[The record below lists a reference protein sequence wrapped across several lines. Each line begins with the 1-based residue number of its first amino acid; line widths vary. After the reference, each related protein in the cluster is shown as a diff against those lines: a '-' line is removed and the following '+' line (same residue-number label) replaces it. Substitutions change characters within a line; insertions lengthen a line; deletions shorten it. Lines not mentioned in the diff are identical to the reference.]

1 MSDLIVDA
9 SVAVKWFVPED
20 GSDDAERL
28 FESPVRL
35 CAPMLI
41 LGEVAN
47 ALWKAVRRG
56 DMPRDAGREAVGVL
70 PGYFSL
76 LFETDIA
83 LSAAFD
89 IACALDHPIYDCLY
103 LESARRFD
111 LPLITADARLIR
123 KLAGTPYGGHVIPLA
138 QWRP

>member
-20 GSDDAERL
+20 ESNEAERL
-28 FESPVRL
+28 FEKTVRL
-35 CAPMLI
+35 FAPTII

-47 ALWKAVRRG
+47 ALWKVVRRG
-56 DMPRDAGREAVGVL
+56 DMPREAGLEAVGEL
-70 PGYFSL
+70 PGYFNL
-76 LFETDIA
+76 LFDTDTV

-89 IACALDHPIYDCLY
+89 MACDLDHPIYDCLY
-103 LESARRFD
+103 VESARRFD
-111 LPLITADARLIR
+111 MPLLTADVRLIR